1 MSSGEVEHV
10 ASDCWNCDQAVVQ
23 VIKATLQMPSGRR
36 SVVPLCQPCFVS
48 VYLPLIAD
56 ARDLMPDAGR
66 ARSVLVVDDD
76 PDIRRLLTRAFEDE
90 GFSVD
95 TATNGLEALEKARTV
110 GPDAIV
116 LDLRMPVMSGQEF
129 LQAWRKTTPQATAPV
144 LAISAYGLPT
154 TAEDLG
160 VQAFLAK
167 PFSMTA
173 LLDIVETLV
182 GSQGPAGVA

>member
-1 MSSGEVEHV
+1 MSSGRVEHV
-10 ASDCWNCDQAVVQ
+10 ASDCWNCDQAVAQ
-23 VIKATLQMPSGRR
+23 VIKATLHMPSGRS
-36 SVVPLCQPCFVS
+36 SVIPLCQPCFVS
-48 VYLPLIAD
+48 VYLPLVAEG
-56 ARDLMPDAGR
+56 REVMPDAGR

-116 LDLRMPVMSGQEF
+116 LDLCMPVMTGQQF
-129 LQAWRKTTPQATAPV
+129 LHAWRQTTPQATAPV
-144 LAISAYGLPT
+144 LAISAYGLAT

-173 LLDIVETLV
+173 LLDTVEALV
-182 GSQGPAGVA
+182 GSPGSAGVA

>member
-1 MSSGEVEHV
+1 MSSGQVEHV
-10 ASDCWNCDQAVVQ
+10 ASDCWNCDQAVAQ
-23 VIKATLQMPSGRR
+23 VIKATLQMPSGRS
-36 SVVPLCQPCFVS
+36 SVVSLCQPCFVS

-76 PDIRRLLTRAFEDE
+76 PDIRKLLRRAFEDV

-95 TATNGLEALEKARTV
+95 TATNGLEALEKVRTV

-116 LDLRMPVMSGQEF
+116 LDLCMPVMSGQEF
-129 LQAWRKTTPQATAPV
+129 LDAWRKTPQATAPV

-154 TAEDLG
+154 TADDLG

-167 PFSMTA
+167 PFHMTA
-173 LLDIVETLV
+173 LLDTVEALV
-182 GSQGPAGVA
+182 GSQGSTGVA